1 MRCGRL
7 PRRFVDDVLVKE
19 TIDRAESADAPSSA
33 EAVLGHWYFQ
43 TWQWQSSVWTWPQI
57 FGRQYE
63 DHAEYQ
69 CPDSRQWTL
78 PGLWNYQAM
87 ANNHQSNAN
96 DLSQELRQMMRTIER
111 KTSEKTMLTFE
122 GSKLVPFSIFVWKYE
137 DVDDFF
143 EMNRLLRI
151 ACTTPVK
158 FVVWRSFS
166 SSAVLN

>member
-33 EAVLGHWYFQ
+33 EAVLGDWYFQ

-122 GSKLVPFSIFVWKYE
+122 GSRLVPFSLFSCESTKTSTTSLKWTGFLE
-137 DVDDFF
+137 
-143 EMNRLLRI
+143 LL
-151 ACTTPVK
+151 ALLQ
-158 FVVWRSFS
+158 W
-166 SSAVLN
+166 N